1 MTTVP
6 SLEPYILAILTAPAV
21 DLKTVSAKRVRAQLK
36 VNVPGLEDEWVR
48 ENKAEIDALTAA
60 VFDRVRP
67 EEDAQDETPKP
78 EQSTPPAPLTPTS
91 TITDSTST
99 KKRKRTVEEVADAE
113 YARKLASE
121 LNGHNTRAGSVGKK
135 KEPKS
140 RRKVTKSAEEIHDS
154 DDDETPGHN
163 TRAGSVGK
171 KKEPKSRRKV
181 TKSAEEIHDS
191 DDDETPKKK
200 SKPRRSKKADS
211 GDGETKKR
219 GGYQKEYALSPA
231 LAAFTGVPALSRP
244 QIVKKLWDHIKANSL
259 QNPQDKREILCDEQM
274 RSLFG
279 VDKINMFQMNKVIGD
294 HIINDPVQ

>member
-1 MTTVP
+1 MTTVQ

-21 DLKTVSAKRVRAQLK
+21 DLNTVSAKRVRAQLK

-48 ENKAEIDALTAA
+48 ENKVEIDELTTA
-60 VFDRVRP
+60 VFDRVRAV
-67 EEDAQDETPKP
+67 EDMDEKTPQP
-78 EQSTPPAPLTPTS
+78 EQSIPPAPVTSAS

-99 KKRKRTVEEVADAE
+99 HKRKRTLEEDADAE

-121 LNGHNTRAGSVGKK
+121 LNGHNTRGGSVGKK
-135 KEPKS
+135 KESKS

-154 DDDETPGHN
+154 DEDE
-163 TRAGSVGK
+163 A
-171 KKEPKSRRKV
+171 
-181 TKSAEEIHDS
+181 
-191 DDDETPKKK
+191 PKKK
-200 SKPRRSKKADS
+200 SKPKRAKKVDS

-244 QIVKKLWDHIKANSL
+244 QIVKRLWDHIKANSL